1 MDPVNKVDYHVIV
14 VTMVLNTIALN
25 PVKRNVKV
33 RNSVNKS
40 YKGSGAKSD
49 NETSREVSKASW
61 YKNNRTIELNDKYRA
76 YKKTVPEGERVMT
89 FLEFKESQRPSRKK
103 FRGRKSQKS
112 KSCSEPQKIKI

>member
-1 MDPVNKVDYHVIV
+1 MDPVNKVNYHVIV

-25 PVKRNVKV
+25 PVKRSVRE

-103 FRGRKSQKS
+103 FRGKNPKNRNPVRSPRK
-112 KSCSEPQKIKI
+112 